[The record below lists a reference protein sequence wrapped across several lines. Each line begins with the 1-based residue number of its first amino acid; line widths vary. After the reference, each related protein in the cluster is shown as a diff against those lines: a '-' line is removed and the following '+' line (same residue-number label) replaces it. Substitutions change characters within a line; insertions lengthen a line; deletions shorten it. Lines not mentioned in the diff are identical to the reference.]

1 MTRPEDTSFSQTLSF
16 ASDPGLRR
24 RFMVID
30 DPDLQGNLRF
40 GLLLEI
46 LDKVAEETSL
56 KYVHRFYP
64 EARVVTAAIDNILVR
79 HAADVTR
86 DLTFEARINHVGR
99 SSVEVGIRVS
109 QPGEPGNHVASCY
122 FTMVARSGVG
132 DGAVSLQLPP
142 LEYLDDVEKHRAAKA
157 LARREAYKKQKAAL
171 LEPPSR
177 QEYEMFTVLHKA
189 QDEPGFQGLLVGRM
203 ATDSWE
209 RMVPEYENVP
219 QKIFGGYLIR
229 RAYELAAICSELVA
243 PDRSIIAA
251 VNRIN
256 FYEPVR
262 MGDKLHYTAQVV
274 YTNESFVCVEA
285 NIERISADRTSKA
298 LSNSCLFTF
307 VNVDRRLAH
316 QPVPAVYPTTYAEEA
331 RYLEAH
337 RSYQA
342 LIEHYQII

>member
-1 MTRPEDTSFSQTLSF
+1 MTRPADTSFYQTLALS
-16 ASDPGLRR
+16 SDLTLRR

-30 DPDLQGNLRF
+30 DPELQGNLRF

-46 LDKVAEETSL
+46 LDKVAEETAL
-56 KYVHRFYP
+56 RYVNQFYP

-79 HAADVTR
+79 HAADVTK
-86 DLTFEARINHVGR
+86 DLRFDARINHVGR
-99 SSVEVGIRVS
+99 SSLEIGIRVS
-109 QPGEPGNHVASCY
+109 QPGDPTNHVASCY
-122 FTMVARSGVG
+122 FTMVARSSVGVG
-132 DGAVSLQLPP
+132 GVSVQLPG
-142 LEYLDDVEKHRAAKA
+142 LEYLDPTEEKRAAKA
-157 LARREAYKKQKAAL
+157 LARREAYKQQKAAL
-171 LEPPSR
+171 LEPPTR
-177 QEYEMFTVLHKA
+177 QEYEMFTRLHKA
-189 QDEPGFQGLLVGRM
+189 QEEPDFQGMLVGRM

-209 RMVPEYENVP
+209 RMFPEFENVP

-229 RAYELAAICSELVA
+229 RAYELAAICSELVT

-274 YTNESFVCVEA
+274 YAQDSFVCVEA

-307 VNVDRRLAH
+307 VNVDRQLAH
-316 QPVPAVYPTTYAEEA
+316 RKVAQVYPTTYAEEA
-331 RYLEAH
+331 RYLAAH
-337 RSYQA
+337 RSYTA
-342 LIEHYQII
+342 LIEHYHII